1 MAELDAVLDRA
12 GQAIDIFL
20 AAGITAAMNQFNSGP
35 PRGQDGVTMNEYE
48 VFARAFRCSPTM
60 AEAIVKR
67 VRERVGRDV
76 PMSEMLNAIKKIPP
90 TRLST
95 DTLVTRLQKNSG
107 IKNTTRKSND
117 DDFDD
122 FEVEALPPHAFC
134 STNSNSHAHT
144 ARAVSK
150 RPSGVNAQI
159 DQVLQK
165 NWTQARALGLNPP
178 NISVDQFVRQTQST
192 VGEPKPTVARVLSAV
207 QALSKKDVLITP
219 NLAADEIIEKD
230 ELR

>member
-1 MAELDAVLDRA
+1 
-12 GQAIDIFL
+12 
-20 AAGITAAMNQFNSGP
+20 
-35 PRGQDGVTMNEYE
+35 MNEYE
-48 VFARAFRCSPTM
+48 VFAKAFRCTPTM
-60 AEAIVKR
+60 AESIVKR
-67 VRERVGRDV
+67 VRERVGREV

-90 TRLST
+90 TRLTT
-95 DTLVTRLQKNSG
+95 DTLVIRLQKNSG
-107 IKNTTRKSND
+107 LKSTARKSD
-117 DDFDD
+117 DDEYDD
-122 FEVEALPPHAFC
+122 FEAEGATETPALRTA
-134 STNSNSHAHT
+134 NSNSRTRT
-144 ARAVSK
+144 ASRTSAPK
-150 RPSGVNAQI
+150 RPTGVNAQI

-192 VGEPKPTVARVLSAV
+192 VGEPKPTVARVLTAV

>member
-1 MAELDAVLDRA
+1 
-12 GQAIDIFL
+12 
-20 AAGITAAMNQFNSGP
+20 
-35 PRGQDGVTMNEYE
+35 MNEYE
-48 VFARAFRCSPTM
+48 VFAKAFRCTPTM
-60 AEAIVKR
+60 AESIVKR

-90 TRLST
+90 TRLTT
-95 DTLVTRLQKNSG
+95 DTLVIRLQKNSG
-107 IKNTTRKSND
+107 LKNTSRKSD
-117 DDFDD
+117 DDDYDD
-122 FEVEALPPHAFC
+122 FEVEGTAETPLIR
-134 STNSNSHAHT
+134 TVNSHSQSRT
-144 ARAVSK
+144 AARTSAP
-150 RPSGVNAQI
+150 RRTTGVNAQI
-159 DQVLQK
+159 DQMLQK

-192 VGEPKPTVARVLSAV
+192 VGEPKPTVARVLTAV

>member
-1 MAELDAVLDRA
+1 M
-12 GQAIDIFL
+12 
-20 AAGITAAMNQFNSGP
+20 
-35 PRGQDGVTMNEYE
+35 MNEYE
-48 VFARAFRCSPTM
+48 IFAKAFRCSPTM

-95 DTLVTRLQKNSG
+95 DTLVIRLQKNSG
-107 IKNTTRKSND
+107 LKSAPRKSD
-117 DDFDD
+117 DEEYDD
-122 FEVEALPPHAFC
+122 FEVEGAAVVTPGLR
-134 STNSNSHAHT
+134 TVNST
-144 ARAVSK
+144 ARTRTAAPR
-150 RPSGVNAQI
+150 RPTGVNAQI

-165 NWTQARALGLNPP
+165 NWTQARAVGLNPP

-192 VGEPKPTVARVLSAV
+192 VGEPKPTVARVLTAV

>member
-1 MAELDAVLDRA
+1 
-12 GQAIDIFL
+12 
-20 AAGITAAMNQFNSGP
+20 
-35 PRGQDGVTMNEYE
+35 MNEYE
-48 VFARAFRCSPTM
+48 VFAKAFRCTPAM
-60 AEAIVKR
+60 AESIVKR

-76 PMSEMLNAIKKIPP
+76 PMSEMLNAIRKIPP

-95 DTLVTRLQKNSG
+95 DTLVIRLQKNSG
-107 IKNTTRKSND
+107 IKSAARKTND
-117 DDFDD
+117 DEFDD
-122 FEVEALPPHAFC
+122 FEVEGMADAAAPRTA
-134 STNSNSHAHT
+134 NSSSRT
-144 ARAVSK
+144 RVSAAK
-150 RPSGVNAQI
+150 RPTGVNAQI

-192 VGEPKPTVARVLSAV
+192 VGEPKPTVARVLTAV

>member
-1 MAELDAVLDRA
+1 
-12 GQAIDIFL
+12 
-20 AAGITAAMNQFNSGP
+20 
-35 PRGQDGVTMNEYE
+35 MNEYE
-48 VFARAFRCSPTM
+48 VFAKAFRCTPTM
-60 AEAIVKR
+60 AESIVKR

-90 TRLST
+90 TRLTT
-95 DTLVTRLQKNSG
+95 DTLVIRLQKNSG
-107 IKNTTRKSND
+107 IKNTTRKSD
-117 DDFDD
+117 DDDYD
-122 FEVEALPPHAFC
+122 NFEVEGAVET
-134 STNSNSHAHT
+134 STIRTTNSNSRPRTTSRT
-144 ARAVSK
+144 AAPK
-150 RPSGVNAQI
+150 RPTGVNAQI

-192 VGEPKPTVARVLSAV
+192 VGEPKPTVARVLTAV
-207 QALSKKDVLITP
+207 QALGKKDVLITP